1 MYIFEL
7 INKLKK
13 GKKTTKP
20 KLIEEPPAEEIE
32 DASVCNHVFMPI
44 DSTKKVLA
52 CSKCGFV
59 IKNDKMKFSET
70 DKNPFAGS

>member
-7 INKLKK
+7 INKLKN
-13 GKKTTKP
+13 KKSK
-20 KLIEEPPAEEIE
+20 KNVEVIEEDSVEEIE
-32 DASVCNHVFMPI
+32 DASKCHHIFLPI

-52 CSKCGFV
+52 CSKCGLV

-70 DKNPFAGS
+70 DKNPFASN